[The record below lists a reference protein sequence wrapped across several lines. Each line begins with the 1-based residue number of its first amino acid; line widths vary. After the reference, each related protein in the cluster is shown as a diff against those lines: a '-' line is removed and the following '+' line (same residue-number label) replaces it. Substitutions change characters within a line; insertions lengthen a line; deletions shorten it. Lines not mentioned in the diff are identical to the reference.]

1 MTTMK
6 KKFLTK
12 NIKIKT
18 VSETD
23 TKAKGLGETEKIL
36 NQSKKINKEGLN
48 TYTKLKDLYK
58 FDTGEEDALE
68 NPPKTTRKDDLDV
81 YEIAAKGAGKLQ
93 GMKYDNGYNDDGKET
108 ETFKQFM
115 ERIDALNDDSE
126 YKKDFGT
133 HDGFGEGDKDNVYD
147 ELKEKG
153 QEYKDYKY
161 GNFDGIKDEYQET
174 PRVRTTKN
182 ESNMKRL
189 NFKQEFKDEK
199 HMKSLIKESYKVDE
213 NVFLM
218 ADGNQTYKVRWEGD
232 SKTGEAVSLLHKDE
246 KKINEAKSMMKKLS
260 NYKSSDVVG
269 KTNNYISETVEFNKM
284 MDIIREDKKK

>member
-1 MTTMK
+1 MRPMG

-12 NIKIKT
+12 NIVIKT
-18 VSETD
+18 VNEAD
-23 TKAKGLGETEKIL
+23 IKAKGLDYTEKI
-36 NQSKKINKEGLN
+36 QRDSKKINDAAMN

-58 FDTGEEDALE
+58 FDEGSEDALE
-68 NPPKTTRKDDLDV
+68 NPPKTTRKDDLDG
-81 YEIAAKGAGKLQ
+81 YEIAAKGAGKMQ
-93 GMKYDNGYNDDGKET
+93 GLRYDNDDT

-115 ERIDALNDDSE
+115 DRIDAINDDSE
-126 YKKDFGT
+126 YNKDFGI
-133 HDGFGEGDKDNVYD
+133 HDGFGEGEKGNVYD

-161 GNFDGIKDEYQET
+161 GDFDGIKDEYQKT

-199 HMKSLIKESYKVDE
+199 HMMSLIKESYKVD
-213 NVFLM
+213 NNTFLM
-218 ADGNQTYKVRWEGD
+218 ADGNQTYKVRWEGN

-246 KKINEAKSMMKKLS
+246 NKINESKEMMKKLS

-269 KTNNYISETVEFNKM
+269 KTNNYINETVEFNKM
-284 MDIIREDKKK
+284 MDIIREKKEK

>member
-1 MTTMK
+1 MA

-18 VSETD
+18 VSEAE
-23 TKAKGLGETEKIL
+23 TKAKGLQDTEKV
-36 NQSKKINKEGLN
+36 QKDSKKINSDALN

-58 FDTGEEDALE
+58 FDEGEENALKE
-68 NPPKTTRKDDLDV
+68 PPKTTREDDLDG
-81 YEIAAKGAGKLQ
+81 YEVAAKGAGKMQ
-93 GMKYDNGYNDDGKET
+93 GIRYDNDDT

-126 YKKDFGT
+126 YKKEFGT

-153 QEYKDYKY
+153 QEYIDYKY
-161 GNFDGIKDEYQET
+161 GEKYDEVEDEYQET
-174 PRVRTTKN
+174 PRVRTTVK

-199 HMKSLIKESYKVDE
+199 HMMSLIKESYKVDDHT
-213 NVFLM
+213 FLM

-232 SKTGEAVSLLHKDE
+232 AETGEGVSLLYKNE
-246 KKINEAKSMMKKLS
+246 NKINESKEMMKKLS

-269 KTNNYISETVEFNKM
+269 KTNNYINEKVEFNKM
-284 MDIIREDKKK
+284 FDIIRENKEK